1 MTLVELVFAIVIVAF
16 AAAALLG
23 TMTFVSKNSGEALV
37 THQAEA
43 IASAYL
49 DEALSKAFVD
59 PNGAGPEPTRAL
71 FDNVADF
78 NFLPDTIVRSP
89 NGVAVPGLDQYR
101 VTVTVVGGALGAL
114 PAADVLRV
122 DVQVT
127 HLMSDTVVT
136 ASGYRTRF

>member
-1 MTLVELVFAIVIVAF
+1 MTLVEVTIAIVIMAF

-23 TMTFVSKNSGEALV
+23 TMSFVSKSSGESLV

-43 IASAYL
+43 ITNAYL
-49 DEALSKAFVD
+49 DEALSKAFAD
-59 PNGAGPEPTRAL
+59 PDGVGPEASRAQ

-78 NFLPDTIVRSP
+78 NTLPDTIVRSP
-89 NGVAVPGLDQYR
+89 NGAAIAGLDQYR
-101 VTVTVVGGALGAL
+101 VTVIVGGGALGAL

-122 DVQVT
+122 DVAVT